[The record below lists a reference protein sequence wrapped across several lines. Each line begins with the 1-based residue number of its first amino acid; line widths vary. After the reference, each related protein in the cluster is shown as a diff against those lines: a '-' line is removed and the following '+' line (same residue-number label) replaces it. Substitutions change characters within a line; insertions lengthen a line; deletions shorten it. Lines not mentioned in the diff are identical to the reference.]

1 MLPQTFFE
9 LQIDPIFIQR
19 SNNLQSISP
28 YGYAFKKLESEDLI
42 KSIRYDNYIELKW
55 VLNQKNRFLILELRT
70 VIIGFDWI
78 NRLVIG

>member
-1 MLPQTFFE
+1 MPEKNKSQHYIRITRFNIIASFNAVLPQTFFE

-42 KSIRYDNYIELKW
+42 KSTRYDNYVELK
-55 VLNQKNRFLILELRT
+55 
-70 VIIGFDWI
+70 
-78 NRLVIG
+78 